1 MGFRFPVTT
10 STNGCHFKTSPHV
23 YSVLL
28 GLRQVLVVRF
38 MKSFDVSPDSIGGNG
53 WSTDPW
59 PAKWPCFFFFQNI
72 NGIHTL
78 FAHPIDG

>member
-1 MGFRFPVTT
+1 MSIYLPLALIITGTY
-10 STNGCHFKTSPHV
+10 HQTSPHV

-59 PAKWPCFFFFQNI
+59 PAKWPCFFFSK
-72 NGIHTL
+72 H
-78 FAHPIDG
+78 